1 MTSHEYLTFGGV
13 YCPECHSTNIKSG
26 RLEAD
31 GTTAWAQASCLS
43 CDSSWKDVYELVGI
57 ENLVSRKT

>member
-1 MTSHEYLTFGGV
+1 MTPDEYLTFGGN
-13 YCPECHSTNIKSG
+13 YCPECHSTNIESG

-31 GTTAWAQASCLS
+31 GTTAWAQVTCFS

-57 ENLVSRKT
+57 ENLRKSNS